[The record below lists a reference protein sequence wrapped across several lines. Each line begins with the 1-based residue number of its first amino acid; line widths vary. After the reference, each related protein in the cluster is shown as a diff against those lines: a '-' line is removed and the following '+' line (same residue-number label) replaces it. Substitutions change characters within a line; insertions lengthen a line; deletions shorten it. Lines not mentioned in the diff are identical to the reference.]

1 MVCVA
6 YKYNG
11 LQKGAQDIFITAEA
25 NNDGHH
31 AIFLTFY
38 AKHAFCKSH
47 ILFKI
52 NKIHNSALSK
62 GS

>member
-1 MVCVA
+1 VLVA

-11 LQKGAQDIFITAEA
+11 LHTGAQGVFITMEA
-25 NNDGHH
+25 NNHGHH

-47 ILFKI
+47 ILVKI
-52 NKIHNSALSK
+52 NKIQNSALSK